1 MVSPCASCSAPV
13 VNPCNPC
20 YRPATVPPQCR
31 TVYDTVEVAPA
42 RAVAHQ
48 VLARYG
54 VVNETVMVSPPSQ
67 AWQSTCGRESVQV
80 VEMSAQY
87 ATVAR
92 TVMVEPPPVVPGR
105 SRPIRNHR
113 PPRNGVGRA
122 HGLGAGRSV
131 LTSPS

>member
-92 TVMVEPPPVVPGR
+92 TVMVEPPPVVRQVVPAQYETIAR
-105 SRPIRNHR
+105 HETVSA
-113 PPRNGVGRA
+113 A
-122 HGLGAGRSV
+122 HTVWVPADQC
-131 LTSPS
+131 

>member
-42 RAVAHQ
+42 RVVAHQ
-48 VLARYG
+48 VPARYG
-54 VVNETVMVSPPSQ
+54 VVNEPVMVSPPSQ

-92 TVMVEPPPVVPGR
+92 TVMVEPPPVVRQVVPAQYETIAR
-105 SRPIRNHR
+105 HETVSA
-113 PPRNGVGRA
+113 A
-122 HGLGAGRSV
+122 HTVWVPADQC
-131 LTSPS
+131 